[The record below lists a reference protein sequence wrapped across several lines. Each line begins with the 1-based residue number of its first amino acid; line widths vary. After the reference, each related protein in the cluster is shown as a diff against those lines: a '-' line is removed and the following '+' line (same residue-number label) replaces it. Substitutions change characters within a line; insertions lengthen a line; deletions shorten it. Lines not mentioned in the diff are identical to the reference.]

1 MKIWLNELGE
11 EESPFVNAFQDHV
24 RLQCCTAAGFLKIFC
39 VLLSKVISHFLK
51 ASSLYRPIE
60 TSFMS
65 NKPIELLS
73 PVGSFESLQ
82 AAINAGADAVYF
94 GVEQLNMRAK
104 SINSFSVDDL
114 KEIGTTCRSRNIKA
128 YLTLNT
134 ILYDHDMQLMRSIVQ
149 AAKEN
154 GINAVIASDFAVI
167 GLCNEMNT
175 PVHISTQANVSNI
188 ESVQFF
194 SRFADVIVLARE
206 LTLKQTES
214 ITREIERRKIKGPS
228 GQPVRIELFV
238 HGALCMAISGKC
250 YLSLHQQNASANR
263 GACTQVCRRP
273 YKVSDAETGEEL
285 VIDNEYIMSPKDLCT
300 IDILDQVIATGVDV
314 LKIEGR
320 GKGPE
325 YVYTTTRCYREAID
339 AIGEGSYTA
348 NKIKAWKD
356 ELSSVYN
363 RGFWEGYYLGRKL
376 GEWTPHPGS
385 AATEKKIYLGKCT
398 KYYPGIQVGEFVLES
413 GAIQKGDTIL
423 ISSNRF
429 GVHKALLND
438 FRVNGEEDDVADK
451 GDKITFQL
459 SQKPSLNDKLY
470 KILKADA

>member
-1 MKIWLNELGE
+1 
-11 EESPFVNAFQDHV
+11 
-24 RLQCCTAAGFLKIFC
+24 
-39 VLLSKVISHFLK
+39 
-51 ASSLYRPIE
+51 
-60 TSFMS
+60 MS

-82 AAINAGADAVYF
+82 AAIKAGANAVYF

-104 SINSFSVDDL
+104 SINSFCVDDL
-114 KEIGTTCRSRNIKA
+114 KEIGSECRLNKIKA

-149 AAKEN
+149 AAKLN
-154 GINAVIASDFAVI
+154 GIDAIIASDFAVI
-167 GLCNEMNT
+167 ALCNEMNM

-194 SRFADVIVLARE
+194 SKFADVIVLARE

-214 ITREIERRKIKGPS
+214 ITREIERRNICGPS
-228 GQPVRIELFV
+228 GHRVKIEVFA

-285 VIDNEYIMSPKDLCT
+285 LIDNEYIMSPKDLCT
-300 IDILDQVIATGVDV
+300 IDILDQVIASGVDV

-325 YVYTTTRCYREAID
+325 YVYATTRCYREAID
-339 AIGEGSYTA
+339 AIAGGTYTTE
-348 NKIKAWKD
+348 KIKAWKED
-356 ELSSVYN
+356 LSSVYN

-385 AATEKKIYLGKCT
+385 AATEKKIYVGKCT
-398 KYYPGIQVGEFVLES
+398 KYYPGIQVGEFLLES
-413 GAIQKGDTIL
+413 GAVQKGDTIL
-423 ISSNRF
+423 ITSNRF
-429 GVHKALLND
+429 GVHKDVLND
-438 FRVNGEEDDVADK
+438 FRVNGEEDDIAAK
-451 GDKITFQL
+451 GDKLTFPL
-459 SQKPSLNDKLY
+459 PLKPSLNDKLY
-470 KILKADA
+470 KIVKADA